1 MSRRPLNMIAGNPDK
16 NVFQE
21 DKDNVNDVTSAVYLV
36 MNTEVT
42 WIQITVFMAA
52 LTIHL
57 LLLTVNDDKIYNH
70 IFIIPK
76 VQSMLS

>member
-1 MSRRPLNMIAGNPDK
+1 MIAGNPDK

-42 WIQITVFMAA
+42 
-52 LTIHL
+52 
-57 LLLTVNDDKIYNH
+57 
-70 IFIIPK
+70 
-76 VQSMLS
+76 